1 MSAEERAGTM
11 SAEDRAGFDRR
22 QVLAG
27 GMAAF
32 GGMALGVHG
41 GWPGLRLFGPFSAAG
56 GDTTPKTLVLLQLS
70 GGNDGLSMVVP
81 HGDDA
86 YYTNR
91 KTIGIDKKSVL
102 AIDRYRGLHPA
113 LRRLK
118 SVYDDGRLAIVEGC
132 GYPNPVRSHF
142 KSMDIWHAAS
152 ERGRYVG
159 EGWIARLSRTAWPE
173 ETSTELVVHIGSSA
187 PYSVYSAT
195 RPSVAFGSPEV
206 YKWFAIK
213 QSDLEA
219 YRRAGRSGEMEKEPE
234 EGETG
239 GAKVLDRLRGVLSE
253 AQESSQR
260 VRQAAMGYVPKVA
273 YPNNLVGNSLR
284 AAAALIDA
292 RMGTRVLSV
301 ELGGF
306 DTHNGQRN
314 QHDARMRELDE
325 ALGVFLQDIHGTP
338 AGKNVIVVAFSEFGR
353 RVHENASGGTDH
365 GVAGPML
372 VAGSSVKGGIYGKHP
387 SLKDLDD
394 GDLKH
399 TTDFRSVY
407 GTVIEKWFGADQA
420 QVLDKRYTP
429 LAFV

>member
-1 MSAEERAGTM
+1 MNAS
-11 SAEDRAGFDRR
+11 DRTQLDRR
-22 QVLAG
+22 SVLAG
-27 GMAAF
+27 GAAAF
-32 GGMALGVHG
+32 GGIFLAPQVGI
-41 GWPGLRLFGPFSAAG
+41 PGLRLLGPLAATN
-56 GDTTPKTLVLLQLS
+56 GDITPKTLVLLQLS

-86 YYTNR
+86 YYRNR
-91 KTIGIDKKSVL
+91 KTIGIDEKSVL
-102 AIDRYRGLHPA
+102 RIDRYRGLHPA

-118 SVYDDGRLAIVEGC
+118 SIYDDGRLAIVEGC

-152 ERGRYVG
+152 ERGRYEG
-159 EGWIARLSRTAWPE
+159 EGWIARLSRTAWPSE
-173 ETSTELVVHIGSSA
+173 ASTELVVHIGSSA
-187 PYSVYSAT
+187 PYSVYSAA
-195 RPSVAFGSPEV
+195 RPAVAFGSPEV

-219 YRRAGRSGEMEKEPE
+219 YRRAGRSGEAEEEAE
-234 EGETG
+234 EGKTG
-239 GAKVLDRLRGVLSE
+239 GARVLDRLRGVLSE

-260 VRQAAMGYVPKVA
+260 VRHAAMSYVPKVA
-273 YPNNLVGNSLR
+273 YPNSLVGNSLR

-306 DTHNGQRN
+306 DSHNNQRN

-365 GVAGPML
+365 GVAGPVL
-372 VAGSSVKGGIYGKHP
+372 VAGSSVKGGILGKHP
-387 SLKDLDD
+387 SLTDLDD

-420 QVLDKRYTP
+420 QVLDKRYAP

>member
-1 MSAEERAGTM
+1 MGAPGAFHLVAIHVFRTGPTLRGT
-11 SAEDRAGFDRR
+11 EHDR
-22 QVLAG
+22 
-27 GMAAF
+27 
-32 GGMALGVHG
+32 
-41 GWPGLRLFGPFSAAG
+41 
-56 GDTTPKTLVLLQLS
+56 
-70 GGNDGLSMVVP
+70 
-81 HGDDA
+81 
-86 YYTNR
+86 
-91 KTIGIDKKSVL
+91 
-102 AIDRYRGLHPA
+102 
-113 LRRLK
+113 
-118 SVYDDGRLAIVEGC
+118 RLAIVEGC

-152 ERGRYVG
+152 ERGRYEG
-159 EGWIARLSRTAWPE
+159 EGWIARLSRAAWPT

-187 PYSVYSAT
+187 PYSVYSAA
-195 RPSVAFGSPEV
+195 RPSIAFGSPEV

-219 YRRAGRSGEMEKEPE
+219 YRRAGRSSETEKDE
-234 EGETG
+234 EKGETG

-260 VRQAAMGYVPKVA
+260 VRQAAMTYAPKVT

-306 DTHNGQRN
+306 DSHNGQRN
-314 QHDARMRELDE
+314 QHDGRMRELDE
-325 ALGVFLQDIHGTP
+325 ALGVFLQDIHGSP

-353 RVHENASGGTDH
+353 RVQENASGGTDH
-365 GVAGPML
+365 GVAGPVL

-387 SLKDLDD
+387 SLTDLDD

-420 QVLDKRYTP
+420 KVLDKRYAP
-429 LAFV
+429 IAFV

>member
-1 MSAEERAGTM
+1 MNTAPLTPI
-11 SAEDRAGFDRR
+11 DRR
-22 QVLAG
+22 SVLAG
-27 GMAAF
+27 GAAAF
-32 GGMALGVHG
+32 GGLFLSPRGL
-41 GWPGLRLFGPFSAAG
+41 PGLSLSGPLAASS
-56 GDTTPKTLVLLQLS
+56 GDETPKTLVLLQLT

-86 YYTNR
+86 YYKNR
-91 KTIGIDKKSVL
+91 PTIAIDKKSVL
-102 AIDRYRGLHPA
+102 GIDRYRGLHPA

-152 ERGRYVG
+152 ERGRFVG
-159 EGWIARLSRTAWPE
+159 EGWIAKLSKAAWPS
-173 ETSTELVVHIGSSA
+173 ETTIELVVHIGSSA

-195 RPSVAFGSPEV
+195 RPAVAFGSAEV

-219 YRRAGRSGEMEKEPE
+219 YRRAGRSGEPEKEPE
-234 EGETG
+234 EEKKG
-239 GAKVLDRLRGVLSE
+239 GSGVLDRLRGVLSE

-260 VRQAAMGYVPKVA
+260 VRHAAMSYAPKIA

-284 AAAALIDA
+284 AAAALIQA

-306 DTHNGQRN
+306 DSHNGQRN

-353 RVHENASGGTDH
+353 RVEENASGGTDH

-372 VAGSSVKGGIYGKHP
+372 VAGSAVKGGIYGKHP
-387 SLKDLDD
+387 SLTDLDE
-394 GDLKH
+394 GDLNH
-399 TTDFRSVY
+399 TIDFRSVY
-407 GTVIEKWFGADQA
+407 GTVVEKWFGADQA
-420 QVLDKRYTP
+420 QVFDKRYTP

>member
-1 MSAEERAGTM
+1 M
-11 SAEDRAGFDRR
+11 FDRR
-22 QVLAG
+22 RMLAG
-27 GMAAF
+27 GAAAC
-32 GGMALGVHG
+32 GGLFLAPRG
-41 GWPGLRLFGPFSAAG
+41 GWPGLRLLGPFAAAN
-56 GDTTPKTLVLLQLS
+56 GDTAPRTLVLLQLS

-86 YYTNR
+86 YYRNR
-91 KTIGIDKKSVL
+91 GTIGLDRKSVL

-113 LRRLK
+113 LGRLK
-118 SVYDDGRLAIVEGC
+118 SIYDDGRLAIVEGC

-159 EGWIARLSRTAWPE
+159 EGWIARLARTAWPGE
-173 ETSTELVVHIGSSA
+173 ESAELVVHIGSSA

-195 RPSVAFGSPEV
+195 RPAIAFGSPEV

-213 QSDLEA
+213 QADLEA
-219 YRRAGRSGEMEKEPE
+219 YRRAGRNAGTETEPE
-234 EGETG
+234 EGRTG
-239 GAKVLDRLRGVLSE
+239 SARVLDRLRGVLSE
-253 AQESSQR
+253 AQESSLR
-260 VRQAAMGYVPKVA
+260 VRQAATSYVPRVA
-273 YPNNLVGNSLR
+273 YPTTLVGNSLR

-306 DTHNGQRN
+306 DSHNNQRN
-314 QHDARMRELDE
+314 QHDGRMRELDE
-325 ALGVFLQDIHGTP
+325 ALGAFLRDIHGTP

-353 RVHENASGGTDH
+353 RVQENGSGGTDH

-372 VAGSSVKGGIYGKHP
+372 VAGSSVKGGIFGRHP
-387 SLKDLDD
+387 SLTDLDD
-394 GDLKH
+394 GDLRH

-420 QVLDKRYTP
+420 KALDQRYPP
-429 LAFV
+429 LAFA